1 MIEMESKLTGDLV
14 GGLEKFAADVQEQVT
29 FAGVA
34 AMAQVIYDEAKLN
47 AAAHIKTGKLHNAI
61 YRAFSKE
68 RSSGTAKTYRISWNK
83 RKAPHGHLLEF
94 GTSRAPAYPFIRP
107 AFNRIGDAIA
117 AGKQRMAEKIDE
129 IKGSK

>member
-1 MIEMESKLTGDLV
+1 MIQMESKLTGDLS
-14 GGLEKFAADVQEQVT
+14 GDLEKFAADVRDQVV

-47 AAAHIKTGKLHNAI
+47 AASHIKTGKLHGAI

-68 RSSGTAKTYRISWNK
+68 RSTTTAKTYRISWNK
-83 RKAPHGHLLEF
+83 SKAPHGHLLEF

-107 AFNRIGDAIA
+107 AFSRIGDAID
-117 AGKQRMAEKIDE
+117 AGKQRMAEKLDE
-129 IKGSK
+129 ITGA